1 MPIEYS
7 DKNVIYTGE
16 DNEFLGIKSGDS
28 YNTVIN
34 KIISNNKKESSP
46 ADTNSI
52 VFPGISRASTT
63 SCEGEILNQK
73 IYYSLS
79 EDGFLSYSAKEMI
92 SQLKAG
98 YNLSYIEVV
107 IYGTQYHNFIGVIN
121 KSTTTENTISISS
134 NNIPLKM
141 AVSIGVNTSCGLIEY
156 KKDILITEWRILNS
170 FSVLDVYNKNNIITF
185 DTTEEAVLE
194 LINQVNILKGEI
206 QNLKHK

>member
-98 YNLSYIEVV
+98 YYFLQIVAPKAFVRQDIRATYFREKLPAVV
-107 IYGTQYHNFIGVIN
+107 FTIYV
-121 KSTTTENTISISS
+121 
-134 NNIPLKM
+134 
-141 AVSIGVNTSCGLIEY
+141 
-156 KKDILITEWRILNS
+156 
-170 FSVLDVYNKNNIITF
+170 
-185 DTTEEAVLE
+185 
-194 LINQVNILKGEI
+194 
-206 QNLKHK
+206 